1 MGEGGCLVKMSV
13 ADVEAF
19 LAREFP
25 QVAASGDFTVLD
37 TGLMTARLRLNC
49 SERHLR
55 PGATVS
61 GPTMFALADIGMWL
75 AVLAQIGPVGMAVTT
90 NLNINFLRLPGAV
103 DLVADCRILKLGR
116 RLAIGECAIAPAA
129 GGEMV
134 AHATATYSIPPD
146 AVK

>member
-13 ADVEAF
+13 AEVEAF

>member
-1 MGEGGCLVKMSV
+1 MLQTNLKACLINI
-13 ADVEAF
+13 F
-19 LAREFP
+19 YYQLG
-25 QVAASGDFTVLD
+25 QVQQ
-37 TGLMTARLRLNC
+37 
-49 SERHLR
+49 
-55 PGATVS
+55 P
-61 GPTMFALADIGMWL
+61 
-75 AVLAQIGPVGMAVTT
+75 T

>member
-13 ADVEAF
+13 ADVKAF

>member
-19 LAREFP
+19 LALEFP